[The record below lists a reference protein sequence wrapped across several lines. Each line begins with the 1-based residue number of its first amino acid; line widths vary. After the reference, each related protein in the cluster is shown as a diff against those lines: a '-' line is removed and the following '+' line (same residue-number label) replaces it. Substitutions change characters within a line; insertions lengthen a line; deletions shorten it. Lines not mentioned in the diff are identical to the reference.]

1 MPQLAQHA
9 HELGQNF
16 LTDVGVI
23 DRITDLVRDTSGP
36 LINPSVREGNSK

>member
-1 MPQLAQHA
+1 MPQLRPGS

-36 LINPSVREGNSK
+36 LINPSAREGNSK